1 MMAHLHADPA
11 TKQGHTNQPPE
22 PPPPR
27 PAGERGVGRPRGE
40 SPSDGGGNAFRQVL
54 MEPIEQEFAFLQ
66 QLVLAIEDRLEP
78 LVEFALK
85 DLRQIFQQGLVGVDL
100 RLGGLERIAGGQV
113 LLFLILVAGHR
124 RRIQKAG

>member
-1 MMAHLHADPA
+1 
-11 TKQGHTNQPPE
+11 
-22 PPPPR
+22 
-27 PAGERGVGRPRGE
+27 
-40 SPSDGGGNAFRQVL
+40 